1 MGCQSVGLRDTRGTF
16 VMTTL
21 LDGPVGTE
29 LERRG
34 LKLPPPLWSAR
45 AIEEAPE
52 LLREVHADYAAAG
65 ARVHTANTFR
75 TDPWTLGKVGREE
88 ESDRLTRE
96 AVELVRS
103 AVPPDHWV
111 AGSLSPL
118 EDCYEPARSPS
129 LAVCRAV
136 HSASA
141 RSLVSAGVDVL
152 LCESFPHP
160 GEALAAV
167 DSALEHNA
175 PVWLSL
181 TPGPGGD
188 LLTKEQLVE
197 TLREAARRGV
207 EAVMVNCAPLHF
219 ITDLLPLLT
228 TLDVDWGAYGNVF
241 RARGEGGSD
250 LVRNDLT
257 EHYLEAARLWLE
269 AGASIVGGCCGA
281 GPEEIQRLSQLVQK
295 RKKAVESV
303 K

>member
-1 MGCQSVGLRDTRGTF
+1 
-16 VMTTL
+16 MTTL

-34 LKLPPPLWSAR
+34 LELPPPLWSAR
-45 AIEEAPE
+45 AIDDAPK
-52 LLREVHADYAAAG
+52 LLREIHADYAAAG

-75 TDPWTLGKVGREE
+75 TDSWTLRKVGRED

-96 AVELVRS
+96 AVEIVRS
-103 AVPPDHWV
+103 AVPQDHWV

-129 LAVCRAV
+129 LAVCRDV

-167 DSALEHNA
+167 DSALEHNV

-188 LLTKEQLVE
+188 LLTKERLVE

-207 EAVMVNCAPLHF
+207 EAVMVNCAPLNF
-219 ITDLLPLLT
+219 ITDLLPLLM

-241 RARGEGGSD
+241 GAGEVAASVPRRQD
-250 LVRNDLT
+250 TV
-257 EHYLEAARLWLE
+257 EHFLDAARLWLE

-281 GPEEIQRLSQLVQK
+281 GPEDIKRLSELA
-295 RKKAVESV
+295 KKMKKPVESV
-303 K
+303 